1 MATLAAAVVATGRTS
16 WRIGL
21 GLFQDGACSGLCDTV
36 MVHRGDAGPAP
47 LPEPLRAALGEYGL
61 RA

>member
-1 MATLAAAVVATGRTS
+1 MVLTAAALDAGRTS

-21 GLFQDGACSGLCDTV
+21 SLFQGDACLGLCDTV
-36 MVHRGDAGPAP
+36 MVHRGEAGPAP
-47 LPEPLRAALGEYGL
+47 IPYPLRAALGEAAL